1 MKLIFDKFSSLF
13 ERAEFD
19 GGAEEELRRAMAVL
33 IVHTCAIDGV
43 VDKREAARRDA
54 ILTERFG
61 LDDADLKEV
70 VADAEKRDGEA
81 TDLYRFTSVL
91 TRQLDQVGRKE
102 FIRMLWEIVLAD
114 GHIDAYEA
122 NLVWRLAE
130 LIGVS
135 TRDRV
140 TLRQQVEN
148 DLAKVKD
155 SAGEKPE
162 IEPNGEQNGRS

>member
-13 ERAEFD
+13 ERATFEGD
-19 GGAEEELRRAMAVL
+19 DDEELRRAMAVL
-33 IVHTCAIDGV
+33 IVHTCAIDGA
-43 VDKREAARRDA
+43 VDNREATQRDV
-54 ILTERFG
+54 ILKEHFG
-61 LDDADLKEV
+61 LDDVTLKSV

-81 TDLYRFTSVL
+81 TDLYEFTSVI
-91 TRQLDQVGRKE
+91 TRLLDQSGRKD

-114 GHIDAYEA
+114 GRIDAYEA

-140 TLRQQVEN
+140 NLRQQVE
-148 DLAKVKD
+148 DSLARSNGDGKPAKNT
-155 SAGEKPE
+155 SGEK
-162 IEPNGEQNGRS
+162 NG